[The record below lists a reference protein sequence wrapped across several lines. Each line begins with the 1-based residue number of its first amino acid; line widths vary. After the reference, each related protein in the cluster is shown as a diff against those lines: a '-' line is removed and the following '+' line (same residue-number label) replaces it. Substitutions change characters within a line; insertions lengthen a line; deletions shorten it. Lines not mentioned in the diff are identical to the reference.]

1 MSKHI
6 SALTAVSLLTA
17 LLGPAMGQQPNVP
30 DNMFTQA
37 GFVVK
42 FADTPAKLALLK
54 TLPADKLVT
63 RTKDG
68 KTYFVYADPTGCI
81 CAYVGTAQAYRTY
94 QTGSF
99 EPLPGGNGVPGV
111 PNADQMLNA
120 LGNMNEVAPGIDLV
134 PPDIED
140 LFGSDYE

>member
-1 MSKHI
+1 MSKHT

-17 LLGPAMGQQPNVP
+17 LLGPAMGQQPNIP
-30 DNMFTQA
+30 DNMFRQA

>member
-1 MSKHI
+1 VEGMSKHI
-6 SALTAVSLLTA
+6 SALTAASLLTA

-63 RTKDG
+63 RTREG

-99 EPLPGGNGVPGV
+99 EPLPGGMVCQGFLMRTKCSMPWVT
-111 PNADQMLNA
+111 
-120 LGNMNEVAPGIDLV
+120 
-134 PPDIED
+134 
-140 LFGSDYE
+140 

>member
-37 GFVVK
+37 GSFKICRYAGKAGSVEN
-42 FADTPAKLALLK
+42 
-54 TLPADKLVT
+54 LPADKLVT
-63 RTKDG
+63 RTRDG

-120 LGNMNEVAPGIDLV
+120 LGNTNEVAPGIDMV